1 MLTKKL
7 KRFTSKLSKSL
18 IVTFLLISHAN
29 ALDIGNKVVVGSFEK
44 ITILPGEITF
54 KAKLDTGAKNSSMH
68 ATDIDFFIL
77 NKKDY
82 VRFNTRNTLGENI
95 SLELPVTRFA
105 YIKRHG
111 QKSQK
116 RAVVN
121 LGICMGSK
129 YKKVEVT
136 LTDRS
141 KFTARFLV
149 GASYLRDDFIVDVS
163 SNYTKI
169 SSCNSIAS

>member
-68 ATDIDFFIL
+68 ATDIDFF
-77 NKKDY
+77 Y
-82 VRFNTRNTLGENI
+82 
-95 SLELPVTRFA
+95 
-105 YIKRHG
+105 
-111 QKSQK
+111 
-116 RAVVN
+116 
-121 LGICMGSK
+121 
-129 YKKVEVT
+129 
-136 LTDRS
+136 
-141 KFTARFLV
+141 
-149 GASYLRDDFIVDVS
+149 
-163 SNYTKI
+163 
-169 SSCNSIAS
+169 